1 MGSRRDVQKPYAFL
15 PRLPEAANRPGFREK
30 YQSLSQIWFADAEE
44 IEKRKLPPAR
54 QRLLERAAQ
63 QASEVIHDQGPTP
76 SSPSSP
82 AETGLGA
89 ADQALLQL
97 LEDWLQNGREDLCQE
112 FEQHLRESYTWPAS
126 ERRKMVEVHRQKWKA
141 LEDAL
146 CQLMEAVR
154 KPSGGDTTARERK
167 VDATMKRLR
176 PARHAELKVQ
186 VKTLREVKKH
196 FWSDTFE
203 IKKASKIG
211 IPTDAEVDAWQDVP
225 GPAQLAIAQDDPDEP
240 GRVEM
245 ETQTPVDIE
254 ADAVPLSLSQRPL
267 PQGLPSSPTSPISPG
282 AYVLSEPDLVPERE
296 EGTPAGTPG
305 LLDTGP
311 GFSDV
316 FAGMDAQERAAVAA
330 LVQEQDQLA
339 EQKAESERAL
349 KRQDLKMKEQDKAFQ
364 EALQAERQ
372 HFVEERDRLRNKLRG
387 EELVIETR
395 KLKDELIRL
404 RRVRPMRRDAQQ
416 VLWWTE
422 EDMNHVIAGK
432 QLLMRRAAGA
442 DSKAE
447 GMCAFAIGTARDWL
461 FRCREMMESQSF
473 APTGTSMAN
482 ATALTEQSETKLK
495 AHFAKAVETVGRFKS
510 HAKTLVETM
519 LPEDRSHQAER
530 LQPRPEKVEKGL
542 EIEREMAKGAR
553 EAVTTRLRDA
563 EAKLDRLAEDDL
575 AADFLTRWT
584 EQISAVSLKGM
595 QTQRRTKELS
605 GRIENALRKEAA
617 KYRTVAQAAYADIAA
632 DRAAEA
638 AIKRADE
645 AQQRQEAHE
654 VARQK
659 DLDQAARREK
669 DKKTKEGEKMV
680 PVKLRMS
687 GLKSTAIDDKAKFG
701 QFAEQKLA
709 KALDLKESQVRVTG
723 IR

>member
-1 MGSRRDVQKPYAFL
+1 MGSRRDVQKTYAFL
-15 PRLPEAANRPGFREK
+15 PPLPEAANRPGFREK
-30 YQSLSQIWFADAEE
+30 YPSLGQIWFADAVE

-63 QASEVIHDQGPTP
+63 QASEVIQDQGPTP

-89 ADQALLQL
+89 ADQGLLQL
-97 LEDWLQNGREDLCQE
+97 LDDWLQNGREDLCQE

-154 KPSGGDTTARERK
+154 KPSVGDTTARERK
-167 VDATMKRLR
+167 VDAAMKRLR
-176 PARHAELKVQ
+176 PARHAELKIQ

-196 FWSDTFE
+196 FWFDTFE
-203 IKKASKIG
+203 IKKPKIG
-211 IPTDAEVDAWQDVP
+211 IPSDAEVDAWQDVP
-225 GPAQLAIAQDDPDEP
+225 GPSKPAIALPDPEER
-240 GRVEM
+240 RVEM

-282 AYVLSEPDLVPERE
+282 ACVLSEPDLAER

-305 LLDTGP
+305 LDAGP

-482 ATALTEQSETKLK
+482 ATALTEQGETKLK

-510 HAKTLVETM
+510 HAKTLVDTM

-584 EQISAVSLKGM
+584 EQISAVSLTGM

-605 GRIENALRKEAA
+605 GRIETALRKEAA

-645 AQQRQEAHE
+645 AQQRQEARE
-654 VARQK
+654 AARQK